1 MQGRQGFVSLH
12 PDCKKKMG
20 DETTRRTPNGAEK
33 KTQGSGTMYRV
44 TYNTHL
50 SLTKMADHK
59 AHLMIGINTFLLSFV
74 ISKRKMGVLAHIPN
88 LVVPDILLVFFCVAC
103 IVLATLVVRP
113 AVIPK
118 KPKAAG
124 QKINWLYFGDFSRY
138 SVDEFDRNVMSLIRD
153 NEAMEEALSRD
164 LYYLGLS
171 LARKYRYLS
180 WCYQVFYVGLLAVS
194 AAFIGFGL
202 MSH

>member
-1 MQGRQGFVSLH
+1 
-12 PDCKKKMG
+12 
-20 DETTRRTPNGAEK
+20 
-33 KTQGSGTMYRV
+33 MYRV

-88 LVVPDILLVFFCVAC
+88 LVIPDILLVFFCVTC
-103 IVLATLVVRP
+103 IVLATIVVRP

-118 KPKAAG
+118 KPKAPG

-138 SVDEFDRNVMSLIRD
+138 TLDDFDRNVMSLIHD
-153 NEAMEEALSRD
+153 SAAMEEALSRD

-171 LARKYRYLS
+171 LARKYRYLA
-180 WCYQVFYVGLLAVS
+180 WCYQVFYVGLLVVS

-202 MSH
+202 MSKHI